1 MKRRGQYVR
10 LKSNETNKTIVV
22 KVILSDSI
30 QGYLGEIKSDNF
42 LNDWDWYHPDTWE
55 EV

>member
-10 LKSNETNKTIVV
+10 LKSNETNKTVTV

-42 LNDWDWYHPDTWE
+42 LDDWHWYHPDTWE